1 MKKAAYVLVAGV
13 LLTALPALG
22 AEPGEA
28 VFKSLGCM
36 GCHKPA
42 GKSKTTPSLVDIASA
57 YAGKKEQ
64 LIDYLIGQR
73 GPIIRPER
81 AGMMNSKIQKTAAL
95 ADADR
100 AALADFILSY
110 KP

>member
-1 MKKAAYVLVAGV
+1 MKKATIILLSGV
-13 LLTALPALG
+13 LLVALPAFG

-42 GKSKTTPSLVDIASA
+42 GKSKTTPSLADIASV

-73 GPIIRPER
+73 GPIIYPER
-81 AGMMNSKIQKTAAL
+81 AGMMNSKIKKTRAL

-100 AALADFILSY
+100 TALADFILSY